1 MENSKKLFEIA
12 LALEE
17 PWYIK
22 EIQFNSSS
30 KGVGQLDIYVDFTK
44 GAKFKDGNESSCSVH
59 DTVEKTWQHL
69 DFFQHTCFLHARVPR
84 IKTTSDN
91 VRLVQVPW
99 ARPNS
104 GFTLL
109 FEAFAMALIENEMP
123 VNKAASILDVYAK
136 RLWTIFNYWVSR
148 AVDKDNVSDVTQV
161 GIDETS
167 SKKGHRYVTVA
178 ADLKQRRVIFA
189 TKGKDEQSIQDL
201 HNYLESK
208 NVSADQITHVAI
220 DMSPA
225 FIAGVMNN
233 FPNTSIV
240 FDRFHLKKM
249 LNEALDKV
257 RQGERRIH
265 EQLKGY
271 KYLFLKNQKDLTE
284 NQKHSKFTFVESF
297 PKLGESVRLV
307 ELFDDF
313 FEFNDKEHASA
324 YLAYWCDLAED
335 SEIFPFQKVVK
346 TIKSHW
352 TGIINYADAKISNGI
367 LEGINS
373 KIQLAKRRA
382 RGFRNIQNLI
392 NMIYFIAGKLEF
404 DYPRIST

>member
-12 LALEE
+12 LNLQE

-22 EIQFNSSS
+22 DVKFNPSS
-30 KGVGQLDIYVDFTK
+30 KGIGQLDIFVDFTK
-44 GAKFKDGNESSCSVH
+44 GAKFKDDNGILCPVH
-59 DTVEKTWQHL
+59 DTVEKKWQHL
-69 DFFQHTCFLHARVPR
+69 DFFQHNCFLHARVPR
-84 IKTTSDN
+84 IKNEAGN

-99 ARPNS
+99 ARANS

-136 RLWTIFNYWVSR
+136 RLWTVFNYWVSR
-148 AVDKDNVSDVTQV
+148 AVDKDDVSDVEKV

-167 SKKGHRYVTVA
+167 SKKGHKYVTIA
-178 ADLKQRRVIFA
+178 ADLNERRVIFV
-189 TKGKDEQSIQDL
+189 TPGKDEQSIQEL
-201 HNYLESK
+201 HNYLKSK
-208 NVSADQITHVAI
+208 NVEPEQITHVAI

-225 FIAGVMNN
+225 FIAGVTNN
-233 FPNTSIV
+233 FPKASIV

-257 RQGERRIH
+257 RQGERREH
-265 EQLKGY
+265 DQLKGQ
-271 KYLFLKNQKDLTE
+271 KYLFLKKQKDLSE
-284 NQKHSKFTFVESF
+284 NQKHNKFTLVESF

-313 FEFNDKEHASA
+313 FEFDDKEQASA
-324 YLAYWCDLAED
+324 YLAYWCDLAEE
-335 SEIFPFQKVVK
+335 SEIFPFQKVVR

-352 TGIINYADAKISNGI
+352 TGIRNYTDAKISNGI

-373 KIQLAKRRA
+373 KVQLAKRRA

-392 NMIYFIAGKLEF
+392 NMIYFIAGKLDF